1 MKCAILNYLSMD
13 YFICLKNIWLR
24 TKTFINFR
32 VQTIAYGSGLGS
44 QILTSKVGPNFEAK
58 KPEKFEKGSF
68 YLFENLGKYSKIP
81 LLPGKQEIKL
91 KHGDF
96 ECKFSYELKNDNTQ
110 WGFISF
116 LMFKII

>member
-1 MKCAILNYLSMD
+1 MCNSQPTKYGLFYMN
-13 YFICLKNIWLR
+13 KKIWLR